1 MKKIKFTLI
10 AILLIYPLYWCY
22 DNLICFEYDR
32 ILVYQGQK
40 EDPFIR
46 EEPYTTFHGYDSL
59 CDEFPDFKDKAEAEL
74 GFDPGTLDMSKYQYI
89 YIYGGDIKTYKV
101 VRNYKNWF
109 PYITYKKGIPKT
121 SVNVYLIKRD
131 RYLEMHDM
139 F

>member
-89 YIYGGDIKTYKV
+89 YMVEILRRIRLFVIIKIGFYISHTKKV
-101 VRNYKNWF
+101 F
-109 PYITYKKGIPKT
+109 PKLQLMYT
-121 SVNVYLIKRD
+121 
-131 RYLEMHDM
+131 
-139 F
+139 